1 MKTNYFQLWF
11 LCSYLRISTAGK
23 PMENDLDEKPENDNT
38 EQINHKGIVV
48 IRPLPP
54 LH

>member
-1 MKTNYFQLWF
+1 MVSLN
-11 LCSYLRISTAGK
+11 SYLHISTAGK
-23 PMENDLDEKPENDNT
+23 PMENDLDEKPENDSIFHNT

-54 LH
+54 